1 MEKSQV
7 RILEKFGVSS
17 VIMPFYGNA
26 QQSFLLLSRLS
37 RGSRAMLD
45 DFYREMVNWLF
56 KWNTYIYVTDD
67 NIKTLFLPS
76 DLFKF
81 RIDLNDEEMTNKF
94 IEFIT
99 MKHQHK
105 GHYFNQHYMHERLWI
120 SDLFIQP
127 DLIKKLIPY
136 FDILKSVKVINESD
150 WIITDSDC
158 NSCSI
163 IDKFVIEYCID
174 FIVGKSHFILPQY
187 IIEASKLV
195 DSENCWKPFYKVN
208 FLYLT
213 NKSFSNTKS
222 ILEDIGNIGIQIED
236 LYFSVCNIEELQS
249 STAIAT
255 TRHHH

>member
-1 MEKSQV
+1 METSQV

-17 VIMPFYGNA
+17 VIMPFFGYA
-26 QQSFLLLSRLS
+26 HQSFLLLSRLN

-56 KWNTYIYVTDD
+56 EWNTLVKVTDD

-81 RIDLNDEEMTNKF
+81 WIDLKYEWTMNKF

-120 SDLFIQP
+120 STLFIRP
-127 DLIKKLIPY
+127 VLIQKLIPF
-136 FDILKSVKVINESD
+136 FDVLKSIKVINESD
-150 WIITDSDC
+150 WTISDSDF

-163 IDKFVIEYCID
+163 IDKFVIEDYDDCIIND
-174 FIVGKSHFILPQY
+174 KHFILPQCL
-187 IIEASKLV
+187 IDASKLV
-195 DSENCWKPFYKVN
+195 ESENWRKPFYKLD
-208 FLYLT
+208 FLLLSY
-213 NKSFSNTKS
+213 KSYSNTKS
-222 ILEDIGNIGIQIED
+222 ILEDITNEVN
-236 LYFSVCNIEELQS
+236 LEFELKLL
-249 STAIAT
+249 
-255 TRHHH
+255 